1 MRIIATI
8 KIDIKA
14 DELQDDATEQDQKDF
29 IATAVCNGF
38 LEYKDIKEVIIAG

>member
-1 MRIIATI
+1 MRIIATV
-8 KIDIKA
+8 KLDFEA
-14 DELQDDATEQDQKDF
+14 DDLDDDATEQEQKDF